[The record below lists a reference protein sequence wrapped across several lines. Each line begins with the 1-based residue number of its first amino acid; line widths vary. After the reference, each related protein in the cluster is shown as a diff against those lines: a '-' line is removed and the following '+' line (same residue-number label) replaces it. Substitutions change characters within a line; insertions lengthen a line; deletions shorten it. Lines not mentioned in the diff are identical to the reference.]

1 MGGVKLASMVVAG
14 TGARLSGKYAI
25 GFTATPRFW
34 PYVIGVVRERWIVVG
49 TDFSP
54 GARGALDGAMG
65 WAEGLGARIALVHA
79 FEEAPGASADD
90 DPTPKLLVQ
99 LAREIVLSRTS
110 GPGVH
115 VEPLV
120 RRGRPWEK
128 ILNVATQYGADLIV
142 VGSTGQSGATLGL
155 PLGSVVSRVVA
166 LSTRSVVVARA
177 HLAASRGA

>member
-1 MGGVKLASMVVAG
+1 VGGVKIASMGVAG
-14 TGARLSGKYAI
+14 TGGRLSGKYAT

-34 PYVIGVVRERWIVVG
+34 PYAVGVVRERWIVVG

-54 GARGALDGAMG
+54 GARDALDGAMR

-79 FEEAPGASADD
+79 FEEAPGARAEG
-90 DPTPKLLVQ
+90 DPTPNLLAQ
-99 LAREIVLSRTS
+99 LAQEIALSRRN

-115 VEPLV
+115 VEPVV

-128 ILNVATQYGADLIV
+128 ILNVATQYGAELIV
-142 VGSTGQSGATLGL
+142 VGSTGQNGETIGL

-177 HLAASRGA
+177 HLTTS

>member
-1 MGGVKLASMVVAG
+1 M
-14 TGARLSGKYAI
+14 
-25 GFTATPRFW
+25 TPRFW

-54 GARGALDGAMG
+54 GARDALEGAMR
-65 WAEGLGARIALVHA
+65 WADGLGARIALVHA
-79 FEEAPGASADD
+79 FEDIPGVRAED
-90 DPTPKLLVQ
+90 DPTPNLLVQ
-99 LAREIVLSRTS
+99 LAQEVALSRTRGS
-110 GPGVH
+110 SVH

-128 ILNVATQYGADLIV
+128 ILNVATQYGAELIV
-142 VGSTGQSGATLGL
+142 VGPNGQSGKTLGL

-177 HLAASRGA
+177 PLDASKGT